1 MRPPTCRGAS
11 KHTVHSRNSEPVYS
25 FVHSNKQ
32 RSSCMPCAL
41 NPQNDPNRSHV
52 RKNSHQRTT
61 MFGKRTNSGSYPE
74 NQSRSGSRHV
84 CPQGLTSASL
94 CMHQG
99 QCWTA
104 RHASVLGGAAGAHP
118 PRGQFPLAVWRAQR
132 CRLVGCSTAHIYHS
146 EAWYRVWQARC
157 TKSTRDKLPLTQTQ
171 N

>member
-1 MRPPTCRGAS
+1 
-11 KHTVHSRNSEPVYS
+11 
-25 FVHSNKQ
+25 
-32 RSSCMPCAL
+32 MPCAL

-52 RKNSHQRTT
+52 RKKNSPQRTT
-61 MFGKRTNSGSYPE
+61 IFGKRTNSGSYPE

-118 PRGQFPLAVWRAQR
+118 PRGQFPLAVWRAQW

-146 EAWYRVWQARC
+146 EAWYRIWQADKNALWLDAQSPHVTNFRLPAIRDNLYG
-157 TKSTRDKLPLTQTQ
+157 TRPKLRT
-171 N
+171 NHRDGH

>member
-1 MRPPTCRGAS
+1 MRAPLHAID
-11 KHTVHSRNSEPVYS
+11 S

-41 NPQNDPNRSHV
+41 NLQNDPNRSHV
-52 RKNSHQRTT
+52 RKNSHQGTT

-94 CMHQG
+94 CMHQR

-118 PRGQFPLAVWRAQR
+118 PRGQFPLASGGPNGVAWWAAQP
-132 CRLVGCSTAHIYHS
+132 HIYTIAKHGT
-146 EAWYRVWQARC
+146 EYGKPIR
-157 TKSTRDKLPLTQTQ
+157 TRFGSMHKVHT
-171 N
+171 